1 MILSVPNDDYCRRF
15 FFNIYVCHK
24 VADIGIKGH
33 IMKILKC

>member
-1 MILSVPNDDYCRRF
+1 MILSVTDDDYSRRF

-33 IMKILKC
+33 IMKITKC